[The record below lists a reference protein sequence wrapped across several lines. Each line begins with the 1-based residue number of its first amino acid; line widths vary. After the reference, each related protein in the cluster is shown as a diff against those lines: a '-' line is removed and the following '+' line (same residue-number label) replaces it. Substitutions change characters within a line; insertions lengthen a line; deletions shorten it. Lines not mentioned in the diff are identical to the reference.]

1 MNLEAVSKYVNRWP
15 VETSAV
21 MPQVNERRTQA
32 GWSSLNAHVFRGI
45 CSAALLFLAAVTWLV
60 DSASTP

>member
-1 MNLEAVSKYVNRWP
+1 LNLEAVSKYVNRWL
-15 VETSAV
+15 VEMSAM

-32 GWSSLNAHVFRGI
+32 SWGSLNAHVFRGI
-45 CSAALLFLAAVTWLV
+45 CSAALLFLIAVTWLV